1 MSIEGI
7 KKFKQKNAKPN
18 FCVSCFFY
26 CQIAAKFNILQN
38 QEHSFPTSRGTGGT
52 MKKFTPGKKAGLS
65 PGSLVYVGNRTDEPV
80 RISVIT
86 YNADRIEEFS
96 EVRVADIEKFVAK
109 DTVTWI
115 NVSGIHDLSVME
127 KIGKGFDL
135 HPLLMEDVLNTN
147 HRAKIDDYEQHLFI
161 VLKMIFQ
168 ESGET
173 ALLFEHVC
181 LVVGPDY
188 LISFQEREGDVF
200 GPVRERLKKAKG
212 RIRKSGADYL
222 GYALID
228 MIVDNYYVLLE
239 QMGEELEGLQEEAME
254 SPTTKTLNA
263 IHNTRHQLV
272 FLRKTIWPLREMV
285 GSLLREQ
292 SDIIRKE
299 TMVYLQDVYDHVIA
313 VIDTVETYR
322 DLLSGILDTY
332 MSSVS
337 NKMNEIMKVL
347 TVMATLFIPLTFLTG
362 VYGMNFKYMPEL
374 EWHYAYPVFWVL
386 TITVFSLM
394 IWWFKNKKW
403 L

>member
-1 MSIEGI
+1 
-7 KKFKQKNAKPN
+7 
-18 FCVSCFFY
+18 
-26 CQIAAKFNILQN
+26 
-38 QEHSFPTSRGTGGT
+38 